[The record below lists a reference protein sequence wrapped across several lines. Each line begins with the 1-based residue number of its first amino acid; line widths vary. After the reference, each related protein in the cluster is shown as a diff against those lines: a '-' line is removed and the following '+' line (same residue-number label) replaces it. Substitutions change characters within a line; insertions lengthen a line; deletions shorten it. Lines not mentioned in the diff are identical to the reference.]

1 MGHPG
6 MKLRLARSI
15 ADVRAEVAA
24 ARTRGLSIGV
34 VPTMGALHAGH
45 AALIERARAESGFV
59 VVTLFV
65 NPLQFNDTGDYSN
78 YPHNLQADLD
88 LCEERGVDVVFAP
101 SVEEMYPRATRTHVD
116 VNTLTDPME
125 GRFRPGHFRGVA
137 TVVAKL
143 FNIVQPDRAW
153 FGEKDAQ
160 QLAVIRRMVDDL
172 NFPVELT
179 EVPTVREASGLAMSS
194 RNQRLSEAERQWA
207 VALYKA
213 LEEARRAIESGEVS
227 AAVVKA
233 RAAEVLAEYP
243 QVSAEYLEI
252 VDPND
257 MQPVD
262 KISGPVRVAGA
273 IRIGKTRL
281 IDNVLAAPRRVG

>member
-1 MGHPG
+1 MN
-6 MKLRLARSI
+6 LRLARTI
-15 ADVRAEVAA
+15 AEARAEVAA
-24 ARTRGLSIGV
+24 ARTRGLSIAV
-34 VPTMGALHAGH
+34 VPTMGALHTGH
-45 AALIERARAESGFV
+45 AALIERACAESGFV

-65 NPLQFNDTGDYSN
+65 NPLQFNDAGDYSN

-101 SVEEMYPRATRTHVD
+101 SVDEMYPRATRTHVD
-116 VNTLTDPME
+116 VDTVTEPME

-143 FNIVQPDRAW
+143 FHIVQPDRAY

-172 NFPVELT
+172 NFSIKLV
-179 EVPTVREASGLAMSS
+179 EVPTVRETSGLAMSS

-213 LEEARRAIESGEVS
+213 LEEARRVIESGEAS

-252 VDPND
+252 VDPDD
-257 MQPVD
+257 MQP
-262 KISGPVRVAGA
+262 IETITGPVRIACA
-273 IRIGKTRL
+273 ILVGKTRL
-281 IDNVLAAPRRVG
+281 IDNVRATPHPG